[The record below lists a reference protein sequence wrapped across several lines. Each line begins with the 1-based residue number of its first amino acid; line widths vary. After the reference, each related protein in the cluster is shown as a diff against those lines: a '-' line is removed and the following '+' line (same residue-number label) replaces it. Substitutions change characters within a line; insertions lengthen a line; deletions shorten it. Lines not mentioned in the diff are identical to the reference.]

1 MSNVPPFLIMLAGA
15 AVVPVLPARM
25 RGWAFLAAPL
35 ITLAHLVFWL
45 DHHSHLEVELAGLS
59 LGLLKVNEVNEV
71 WGTVFALVALGG
83 GLFGLRLSDRVQQG
97 AALAYGGSAFGVLF
111 AGDLITLIV
120 FWELMAVTSF
130 LLIVNGGRP
139 DSHAAAMRY
148 LFVHVAG
155 GAAFLGGILWH
166 AGDAGS
172 VALGTF
178 EQTPAG
184 WLALL
189 GVLVNAAGFPFHSWL
204 SDAYPE
210 SGVSG
215 MVFLA
220 YTTKTAV
227 YVLVEL
233 FAGWGILVIAGA
245 FTTLYAS
252 VYSLLQNDARRIIAY
267 QIISPVG
274 FMTAEVGIGTAHAL
288 EGVAA
293 HAFTHVLWQSLM
305 VMGAGTVLY
314 AAGTSKLTELGGLAR
329 PLRFVFVLYLV
340 GAVSLAILQLQT
352 NVGMS
357 LSTAS
362 ELAVSLVLAAAA
374 SVTILAVVI
383 RIPYYMFFGEPQ
395 GVTLRPIPASMYA
408 AMGAAAALSLAAAIE
423 EGWLFSIFRLGVHA
437 ENVGLNSFAFGAQ
450 AALFAGIAGWFAL
463 PWLKPRDGV
472 VLDTDWLYRKAGPL
486 VRRGL
491 QIPLEAAF
499 TACERAVAGAARRA
513 GEIVVP
519 SVPSARLARMGR
531 PPVGAALAAI
541 LLTFAAVALLAW
553 AVGG

>member
-1 MSNVPPFLIMLAGA
+1 MSAVPPFLIMLIGA
-15 AVVPVLPARM
+15 TVVFALPGKL
-25 RGWAFLAAPL
+25 RGWAFLAAPAV
-35 ITLAHLVFWL
+35 TLAQLIFWL
-45 DHHSHLEVELAGLS
+45 DHHSHLSVTLAGFDLA
-59 LGLLKVNEVNEV
+59 LLAVNEFNEV

-83 GLFGLRLSDRVQQG
+83 GVFGLRLRDRVQQG

-111 AGDLITLIV
+111 AGDLLTLIV

-139 DSHAAAMRY
+139 GSRAAAMRY

-166 AGDAGS
+166 AGETGAFALDA
-172 VALGTF
+172 F
-178 EQTPAG
+178 ERTPAG

-210 SGVSG
+210 SSVTG

-227 YVLVEL
+227 YVLLQL
-233 FAGWGILVIAGA
+233 FPGWDILVIGGV

-252 VYSLLQNDARRIIAY
+252 VYSLVQNDARRIIAY

-305 VMGAGTVLY
+305 VMGAGTILY

-340 GAVSLAILQLQT
+340 GAVSLAILQLQA
-352 NVGMS
+352 NVGSS
-357 LSTAS
+357 LSEAS
-362 ELAVSLVLAAAA
+362 ELAVSLILAAAA
-374 SVTILAVVI
+374 AVTILAVVI
-383 RIPYYMFFGEPQ
+383 RIPYYVFFGESH
-395 GVTLRPIPASMYA
+395 GLTLRPIPVSMYV
-408 AMGAAAALSLAAAIE
+408 AMGAAAALSIAAAIE
-423 EGWLFSIFRLGVHA
+423 EGWLFSLFRLGIHA

-450 AALFAGIAGWFAL
+450 AALLAGVAGWFVL
-463 PWLKPRDGV
+463 PWLRPRDGV
-472 VLDTDWLYRKAGPL
+472 VLDTDWLYRKAGPV

-499 TACERAVAGAARRA
+499 TACERGVAA
-513 GEIVVP
+513 GTRYVRGL
-519 SVPSARLARMGR
+519 SASTPRLARMGR
-531 PPVGAALAAI
+531 PPVGAALAAV

>member
-1 MSNVPPFLIMLAGA
+1 MSSVPPFLIMLAGA
-15 AVVPVLPARM
+15 AVVFALPGRL
-25 RGWAFLAAPL
+25 RGWAFLAAPA
-35 ITLAHLVFWL
+35 IVLAQLVFWL
-45 DHHSHLEVELAGLS
+45 DDNSHLSVELAGLT
-59 LGLLKVNEVNEV
+59 LTLLEVNEFNEV

-83 GLFGLRLSDRVQQG
+83 GVFGLRLRDRVQRRCT
-97 AALAYGGSAFGVLF
+97 ALAYGGSAFGVLF
-111 AGDLITLIV
+111 AGDLLTIIV

-139 DSHAAAMRY
+139 GSRAAAMRY

-166 AGDAGS
+166 AGETGS
-172 VALGTF
+172 FALEAF
-178 EQTPAG
+178 EATPAG

-189 GVLVNAAGFPFHSWL
+189 GVLINAAGFPFHSWL

-210 SGVSG
+210 SSITG

-227 YVLVEL
+227 YVLLQL
-233 FAGWGILVIAGA
+233 FPGWDVLVVAGT

-252 VYSLLQNDARRIIAY
+252 VYSLVQNDVRRIIAY

-274 FMTAEVGIGTAHAL
+274 FMTAEVGLGTAHAL

-329 PLRFVFVLYLV
+329 PLRFVFALYLV
-340 GAVSLAILQLQT
+340 GAVSLAILHLQA
-352 NVGMS
+352 NVGSS
-357 LSTAS
+357 LSDAS
-362 ELAVSLVLAAAA
+362 GLALSLILAAAA
-374 SVTILAVVI
+374 SVTILAVVV
-383 RIPYYMFFGEPQ
+383 RIPYYVFFGEPR
-395 GVTLRPIPASMYA
+395 GLTLRSVPTSMYV
-408 AMGAAAALSLAAAIE
+408 AMAGAAAFSIAAAIE
-423 EGWLFSIFRLGVHA
+423 EGWLFSLFRLGIHA
-437 ENVGLNSFAFGAQ
+437 ENIGLNSFAFGAQ
-450 AALFAGIAGWFAL
+450 AALLAGVAGWFVL
-463 PWLKPRDGV
+463 PWLRPRDGV
-472 VLDTDWLYRKAGPL
+472 VLDTDWFYRKAGPV

-491 QIPLEAAF
+491 QVPLEAAF
-499 TACERAVAGAARRA
+499 TACERGAAAAARELPRLA
-513 GEIVVP
+513 P
-519 SVPSARLARMGR
+519 SSARLALLGR
-531 PPVGAALAAI
+531 PPVGVALAAI

>member
-1 MSNVPPFLIMLAGA
+1 MSGVPPFLFMLIGS
-15 AVVPVLPARM
+15 AVVFALPGRL
-25 RGWAFLAAPL
+25 RCWAFLVAPAVVLAQL
-35 ITLAHLVFWL
+35 IFWL
-45 DHHSHLEVELAGLS
+45 DHHSGLSVELAGLT
-59 LGLLKVNEVNEV
+59 LTLLEVNEFNEV

-83 GLFGLRLSDRVQQG
+83 GVFGLRLRDRVQQG

-111 AGDLITLIV
+111 AGDLLTLIV

-139 DSHAAAMRY
+139 GSHAAAMRY

-166 AGDAGS
+166 AGETGAFALDA
-172 VALGTF
+172 F
-178 EQTPAG
+178 ERTPAG

-210 SGVSG
+210 SSVSS

-227 YVLVEL
+227 YVLLQL
-233 FAGWGILVIAGA
+233 FPGWDVLVVGGV

-252 VYSLLQNDARRIIAY
+252 VYSLIQNDARRIIAY

-305 VMGAGTVLY
+305 VMGAGTILHT
-314 AAGTSKLTELGGLAR
+314 AGTAKLTELGGLAR

-340 GAVSLAILQLQT
+340 GAVSLAILQLQA
-352 NVGMS
+352 NVGSS
-357 LSTAS
+357 LSEAS
-362 ELAVSLVLAAAA
+362 ELAVSLILAAAA
-374 SVTILAVVI
+374 AVTILAVVI
-383 RIPYYMFFGEPQ
+383 RIPYYVFFGEPR
-395 GVTLRPIPASMYA
+395 GLTLRPIPASMYV
-408 AMGAAAALSLAAAIE
+408 AMAGAAALSIAAAIE
-423 EGWLFSIFRLGVHA
+423 EGWLFSLFRLGIHA

-450 AALFAGIAGWFAL
+450 AALLAGVAGWFVL

-472 VLDTDWLYRKAGPL
+472 VLDTDWLYRKAGPV

-499 TACERAVAGAARRA
+499 TTCERGVAAGTRRVRA
-513 GEIVVP
+513 LTASTP
-519 SVPSARLARMGR
+519 RLARMGR
-531 PPVGAALAAI
+531 PPVGAALAAV
-541 LLTFAAVALLAW
+541 LLTFAAAALLAW
-553 AVGG
+553 ALGG

>member
-1 MSNVPPFLIMLAGA
+1 MSSVPPFLIMLAGA
-15 AVVPVLPARM
+15 AVVFALPGRL
-25 RGWAFLAAPL
+25 RGWAFLAAPA
-35 ITLAHLVFWL
+35 IVLAQLVFWL
-45 DHHSHLEVELAGLS
+45 DHNSHLSVELAGLT
-59 LGLLKVNEVNEV
+59 LTLLEVNEFNEV

-83 GLFGLRLSDRVQQG
+83 GVFGLRLRDRVQRRCT
-97 AALAYGGSAFGVLF
+97 ALAYGGSAFGVLF
-111 AGDLITLIV
+111 AGDLLTIIV

-139 DSHAAAMRY
+139 GSRAAAMRY

-166 AGDAGS
+166 AGETGS
-172 VALGTF
+172 FALEAF
-178 EQTPAG
+178 EATPAG

-189 GVLVNAAGFPFHSWL
+189 GVLINAAGFPFHSWL

-210 SGVSG
+210 SSITG

-227 YVLVEL
+227 YVLLQL
-233 FAGWGILVIAGA
+233 FPGWDVLVVAGT

-252 VYSLLQNDARRIIAY
+252 VYSLVQNDVRRIIAY

-274 FMTAEVGIGTAHAL
+274 FMTAEVGLGTAHAL

-340 GAVSLAILQLQT
+340 GAVSLAILHLQA
-352 NVGMS
+352 NVGSS
-357 LSTAS
+357 LSDAS
-362 ELAVSLVLAAAA
+362 GLALSLILAAAA
-374 SVTILAVVI
+374 SVTILAVVV
-383 RIPYYMFFGEPQ
+383 RIPYYVFFGEPR
-395 GVTLRPIPASMYA
+395 GLTLRSVPTSMYV
-408 AMGAAAALSLAAAIE
+408 AMAGAAAFSIAAAIE
-423 EGWLFSIFRLGVHA
+423 EGWLFSLFRLGIHA
-437 ENVGLNSFAFGAQ
+437 ENIGLNSFAFGAQ
-450 AALFAGIAGWFAL
+450 AALLAGVAGWFVL
-463 PWLKPRDGV
+463 PWLRPRDGV
-472 VLDTDWLYRKAGPL
+472 VLDTDWFYRKAGPV

-491 QIPLEAAF
+491 QVPLEAAF
-499 TACERAVAGAARRA
+499 TACERGAAAAARELPRLA
-513 GEIVVP
+513 P
-519 SVPSARLARMGR
+519 SPARLALLGR
-531 PPVGAALAAI
+531 PPVGVALAAI

>member
-1 MSNVPPFLIMLAGA
+1 MSSVPPFLIMLVGA
-15 AVVPVLPARM
+15 AVVFALPGRL
-25 RGWAFLAAPL
+25 RGWAFLAAPA
-35 ITLAHLVFWL
+35 IVLAQLVFWL
-45 DHHSHLEVELAGLS
+45 DHNSHLSVELAGLT
-59 LGLLKVNEVNEV
+59 LTLLEVNEFNEV

-83 GLFGLRLSDRVQQG
+83 GVFGLRLRDRVQRRCT
-97 AALAYGGSAFGVLF
+97 ALAYGGSAFGVLF
-111 AGDLITLIV
+111 AGDLLTIIV

-139 DSHAAAMRY
+139 GSRAAAMRY

-166 AGDAGS
+166 AGETGS
-172 VALGTF
+172 FALEAF
-178 EQTPAG
+178 EATPAG

-189 GVLVNAAGFPFHSWL
+189 GVLINAAGFPFHSWL

-210 SGVSG
+210 SSITG

-227 YVLVEL
+227 YVLLQL
-233 FAGWGILVIAGA
+233 FPGWDVLVVAGT

-252 VYSLLQNDARRIIAY
+252 VYSLVQNDVRRIIAY

-274 FMTAEVGIGTAHAL
+274 FMTAEVGLGTAHAL

-329 PLRFVFVLYLV
+329 PLRFVFALYLV
-340 GAVSLAILQLQT
+340 GAVSLAILHLQA
-352 NVGMS
+352 NVGSS
-357 LSTAS
+357 LSDAS
-362 ELAVSLVLAAAA
+362 GLALSLILAAAA
-374 SVTILAVVI
+374 SVTILAVVV
-383 RIPYYMFFGEPQ
+383 RIPYYVFFGEPR
-395 GVTLRPIPASMYA
+395 GLTLRSVPTSMYV
-408 AMGAAAALSLAAAIE
+408 AMAGAAAFSIAAAIE
-423 EGWLFSIFRLGVHA
+423 EGWLFSLFRLGIHA
-437 ENVGLNSFAFGAQ
+437 ENIGLNSFAFGAQ
-450 AALFAGIAGWFAL
+450 AALLAGVAGWFVL
-463 PWLKPRDGV
+463 PWLRPRDGV
-472 VLDTDWLYRKAGPL
+472 VLDTDWFYRKAGPV

-491 QIPLEAAF
+491 QVPLEAAF
-499 TACERAVAGAARRA
+499 TACERGAAAAARELPRFA
-513 GEIVVP
+513 P
-519 SVPSARLARMGR
+519 SPARLALLGR
-531 PPVGAALAAI
+531 PPVGVALAAI

>member
-1 MSNVPPFLIMLAGA
+1 MSGVPPFLIMLAGA
-15 AVVPVLPARM
+15 AVVSALPAGKL
-25 RGWAFLAAPL
+25 RGWAFLAAPALVLAQL
-35 ITLAHLVFWL
+35 IFWL
-45 DHHSHLEVELAGLS
+45 DHHSHLSVELAGFTLE
-59 LGLLKVNEVNEV
+59 LLEVNEFNEV

-83 GLFGLRLSDRVQQG
+83 GVFGLGLRDRVQQG

-111 AGDLITLIV
+111 AGDLLTLIV

-139 DSHAAAMRY
+139 GSRAAAMRY

-166 AGDAGS
+166 AGETGAFALDAF
-172 VALGTF
+172 A
-178 EQTPAG
+178 ETPAG

-210 SGVSG
+210 SSVTG

-227 YVLVEL
+227 YVLLQL
-233 FAGWGILVIAGA
+233 FPGWDILLIVGV

-252 VYSLLQNDARRIIAY
+252 VYSLVQNDVRRIIAY

-329 PLRFVFVLYLV
+329 PLRFVFILYLV
-340 GAVSLAILQLQT
+340 GAVSLAILQLQA
-352 NVGMS
+352 NVGSS
-357 LSTAS
+357 LSEAS
-362 ELAVSLVLAAAA
+362 ELAVSLLLAAAA
-374 SVTILAVVI
+374 AVTILAVVI
-383 RIPYYMFFGEPQ
+383 RIPYYVFFGEPR
-395 GVTLRPIPASMYA
+395 GLTLRAIPTSMYA
-408 AMGAAAALSLAAAIE
+408 AMGAAAAFSIAAAIE
-423 EGWLFSIFRLGVHA
+423 EGWLFSLFRLGIHA

-450 AALFAGIAGWFAL
+450 AALLAAVAGWFVL
-463 PWLKPRDGV
+463 PWLRPRDGV
-472 VLDTDWLYRKAGPL
+472 VLDTDWFYRKAGPI
-486 VRRGL
+486 VRSGL
-491 QIPLEAAF
+491 QIPLESAF
-499 TACERAVAGAARRA
+499 TACERGVAWGMRRLSEVAAA
-513 GEIVVP
+513 SP
-519 SVPSARLARMGR
+519 SRLASMGR
-531 PPVGAALAAI
+531 PPVGAALAAV

-553 AVGG
+553 ALGE

>member
-1 MSNVPPFLIMLAGA
+1 MGSLPPFLIMLAGA
-15 AVVPVLPARM
+15 AVVPALPARM

-35 ITLAHLVFWL
+35 ITLAHLVLWL
-45 DHHSHLEVELAGLS
+45 DRDSHLEVELAGLS
-59 LGLLKVNEVNEV
+59 LGLLEVNHFNEV

-139 DSHAAAMRY
+139 DSRAAAMRY

-166 AGDAGS
+166 AGDTGS

-233 FAGWGILVIAGA
+233 FAGWGILVIVGS

-329 PLRFVFVLYLV
+329 PLRFVFALYLV

-352 NVGMS
+352 SVGSS
-357 LSTAS
+357 LSNAS
-362 ELAVSLVLAAAA
+362 ELAVGLVLAAAA
-374 SVTILAVVI
+374 AVTIVAVVL
-383 RIPYYMFFGEPQ
+383 RIPYYIFFGEPR
-395 GVTLRPIPASMYA
+395 GLTLRPIPASMYA
-408 AMGAAAALSLAAAIE
+408 AMGAAAALSIAAAIE
-423 EGWLFSIFRLGVHA
+423 EGWLFSLFRLEVHA
-437 ENVGLNSFAFGAQ
+437 ENVGLSAFAFGAQ
-450 AALFAGIAGWFAL
+450 AALLAGVAGWFAL

-486 VRRGL
+486 VRQGL
-491 QIPLEAAF
+491 QVPLESAF
-499 TACERAVAGAARRA
+499 TACERAVAVASRRA
-513 GEIVVP
+513 GALTA
-519 SVPSARLARMGR
+519 PSARLARMGR
-531 PPVGAALAAI
+531 PPVGAALAAV
-541 LLTFAAVALLAW
+541 LLTFAVVALLAW
-553 AVGG
+553 AIGG